1 MQFYVSF
8 PMEQVNHTQT
18 ADNQTLYLVLKMYL
32 TWVGVFMHVSLYIIF
47 MKYSLSTERGIQ
59 LPKPRV
65 TDDYEYCVYAVKGI
79 LAL

>member
-1 MQFYVSF
+1 
-8 PMEQVNHTQT
+8 
-18 ADNQTLYLVLKMYL
+18 
-32 TWVGVFMHVSLYIIF
+32 MHVSLYIIF

-79 LAL
+79 MAL